1 MFLFAKVPFPIMG
14 QIRDIMEKN
23 VITIENDKTAQEAAE
38 IIAEKDISFLVVIND
53 GIPQGVLSES
63 DFVRKVAAEDK
74 KSSEIKVSDI
84 MSYKFRS
91 VDPTTTIED
100 AVQKMLNKNIRRLL
114 VTENEKLVGVIT
126 QTDLASCL
134 RDQLLVDGTIKSISN
149 DLIFS
154 AVAVTLLTSG
164 LYIRRSSQILMT
176 SSLAVFSSFSL
187 IENFSIVPERIFV
200 MFLFLP
206 FKTRSF
212 SIVSPS
218 GSLIPGLFSIT
229 TFT

>member
-63 DFVRKVAAEDK
+63 DFVRKIAAADK

-114 VTENEKLVGVIT
+114 VTDNEKLVGVIT
-126 QTDLASCL
+126 QTDLASYL

-149 DLIFS
+149 D
-154 AVAVTLLTSG
+154 
-164 LYIRRSSQILMT
+164 
-176 SSLAVFSSFSL
+176 
-187 IENFSIVPERIFV
+187 
-200 MFLFLP
+200 
-206 FKTRSF
+206 
-212 SIVSPS
+212 
-218 GSLIPGLFSIT
+218 
-229 TFT
+229 